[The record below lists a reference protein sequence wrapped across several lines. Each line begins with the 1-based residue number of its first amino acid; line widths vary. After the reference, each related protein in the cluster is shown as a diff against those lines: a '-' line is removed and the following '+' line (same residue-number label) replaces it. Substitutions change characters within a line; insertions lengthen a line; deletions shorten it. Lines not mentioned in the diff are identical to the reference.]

1 MQAAQRY
8 EIIEHN
14 ILAFLVGQ
22 TIIVYCL
29 FVTEV
34 FKETTEIQTPHGTE
48 L

>member
-8 EIIEHN
+8 EITDHN
-14 ILAFLVGQ
+14 ILAFVVGQ
-22 TIIVYCL
+22 TIIVYSL

-34 FKETTEIQTPHGTE
+34 FKENPDIQTPHGTE